1 MPRKVKEV
9 IKILEENGWYELK
22 GRGKGSHRIYRH
34 DHKGCVTVPGN
45 LNADMPLGTAN
56 SILRKAGLK

>member
-1 MPRKVKEV
+1 M
-9 IKILEENGWYELK
+9 KILEENGWYELK

-45 LNADMPLGTAN
+45 LNADMPLGTEN